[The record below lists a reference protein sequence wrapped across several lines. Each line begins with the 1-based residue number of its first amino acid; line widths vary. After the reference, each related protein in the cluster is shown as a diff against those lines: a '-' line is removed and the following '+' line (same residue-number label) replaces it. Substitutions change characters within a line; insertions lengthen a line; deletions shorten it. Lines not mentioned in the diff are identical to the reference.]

1 MSEHLGAA
9 LDGEA
14 AALLSEAE
22 TLETPPPTA
31 AEQAEIAEQAAET
44 KQALVMVIGPA
55 FSLLAPAWNVQ
66 DQEVEALA
74 DAYAALLDKYWP
86 GGLQGF
92 GVEINALLITLAVF
106 GPRLKMPRKIEEK
119 VVTEGEGDGAPS

>member
-1 MSEHLGAA
+1 MSEHLGEA
-9 LDGEA
+9 LDEEA

-22 TLETPPPTA
+22 SLETPPPSPTEQ
-31 AEQAEIAEQAAET
+31 AEQAAQAAET

-66 DQEVEALA
+66 DQEVDALS
-74 DAYAALLDKYWP
+74 DAYAALIDKYWP

-106 GPRLKMPRKIEEK
+106 GPRLKMPRKLEK
-119 VVTEGEGDGAPS
+119 PVEQEGGGDGAPS